1 MMAYKILIL
10 GGTTEARELAARL
23 AGEPRY
29 ETKLSLAGRT
39 ARPAGQPVP
48 VRVGGFGGAEGLAA
62 HLAGKGIDLLV
73 DATHP
78 FAARISANAAEAAR
92 VTKVPLLALRRPGWE
107 RGKLDRWTEA
117 DTVAAAVVALGE
129 RTRRVLVTLGRQEL
143 APLRAHPHH
152 FYLIRSV
159 DPVDPPLDLPDA
171 QYLLARGPFGE
182 DDERRLLIDH
192 RIDAILSKN
201 SGGAATYG
209 KIAAARGLGIEVV
222 MVRRPPKPVVPTVGT
237 VDEAVAE
244 IAHRAASGKNRG
256 V

>member
-23 AGEPRY
+23 AGAPGYRI
-29 ETKLSLAGRT
+29 TLSLAGRT
-39 ARPAGQPVP
+39 ENPAAHPVP
-48 VRVGGFGGAEGLAA
+48 VRIGGFGGAEGLAT
-62 HLAGKGIDLLV
+62 HLGAEGIDLLV

-92 VTKVPLLALRRPGWE
+92 AANVPLLGVRRPGWTRRE
-107 RGKLDRWTEA
+107 GDRWTEVA
-117 DTVAAAVVALGE
+117 SVAECVAALGPE
-129 RTRRVLVTLGRQEL
+129 PRRVLVTLGRQEL
-143 APLRAHPHH
+143 GPLEAHPHH

-171 QYLLARGPFGE
+171 DYLLARGPFGE
-182 DDERRLLIDH
+182 DEERRLLLDH

-201 SGGAATYG
+201 SGGAATHG
-209 KIAAARGLGIEVV
+209 KIAAARALGIEIV
-222 MVRRPPKPVVPTVGT
+222 MVRRPGKPDVATVAT
-237 VDEAVAE
+237 VDEAVTR
-244 IAHRAASGKNRG
+244 IAHFAASAEKRG